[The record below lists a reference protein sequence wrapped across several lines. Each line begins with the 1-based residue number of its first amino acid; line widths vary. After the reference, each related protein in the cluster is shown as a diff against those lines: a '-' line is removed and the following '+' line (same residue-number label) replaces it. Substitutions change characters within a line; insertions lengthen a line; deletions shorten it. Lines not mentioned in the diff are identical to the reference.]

1 MQGSKL
7 FFSAAIP
14 FGTALCGV
22 TPLAMVARWVGP
34 RVLWLSLNGIHRSLV
49 YATAWLAAAQH
60 HQHYSYPTTLQDK
73 HGVAKMLLRADPGL
87 DKVVNDVIRT
97 VSEELV
103 IVWPG

>member
-1 MQGSKL
+1 
-7 FFSAAIP
+7 
-14 FGTALCGV
+14 
-22 TPLAMVARWVGP
+22 MVARWVGP